1 MKTTRTYQS
10 ICTTCNGNGQLMD
23 NPNAT
28 NPYRVCPVC
37 NGAKTITVTETIE
50 SESPVA
56 QLMGREELKDAILFG
71 YNLRANRSMAQL
83 DVISYNLEVFIDEYL
98 STHPLQE
105 KPSDELRIM
114 EEIKFG
120 FDICSDNSSFCL
132 GYRNLVK
139 KIESLKD
146 GLIPVKEG

>member
-28 NPYRVCPVC
+28 NPYSVCPVC

-50 SESPVA
+50 PESPVA
-56 QLMGREELKDAILFG
+56 QVIGREELIKFLEDEQVKLTYG
-71 YNLRANRSMAQL
+71 
-83 DVISYNLEVFIDEYL
+83 VIEITEIVDSYL

-105 KPSDELRIM
+105 KPSDEDIEIWAHHSANGIYNDRKLKIDNRIYGAKAM
-114 EEIKFG
+114 R
-120 FDICSDNSSFCL
+120 DN
-132 GYRNLVK
+132 K
-139 KIESLKD
+139 
-146 GLIPVKEG
+146 IPVKKG